1 MTGTCVRC
9 AACMRRGA
17 TRWSSRST
25 STRPHVSLLGLAAGF
40 HAVAHL
46 AADASEASV
55 VAGASDRSIGLY
67 GMSSYR
73 PSGRSGP
80 PQLVLGFG
88 NLGEVAIQRGIA
100 AIGDLL

>member
-1 MTGTCVRC
+1 
-9 AACMRRGA
+9 MRGVYA
-17 TRWSSRST
+17 SRRDT
-25 STRPHVSLLGLAAGF
+25 LVEALAGHAPHVSLQGLAAGF

-46 AADASEASV
+46 PEAADEASI
-55 VAGASDRSIGLY
+55 VAQARDRSIGLY

-73 PSGRSGP
+73 PSGKSGP

-88 NLGEVAIQRGIA
+88 NLGEAAIERGIA